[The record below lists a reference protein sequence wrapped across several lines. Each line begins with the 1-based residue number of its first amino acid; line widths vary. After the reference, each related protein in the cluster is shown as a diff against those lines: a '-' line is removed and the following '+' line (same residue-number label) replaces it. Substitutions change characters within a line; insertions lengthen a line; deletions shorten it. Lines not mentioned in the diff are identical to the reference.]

1 MRILLHETWD
11 DVRYLSEKWND
22 LLANSAG
29 NTIFLTWEWMD
40 AWWKNYGLQRP
51 LFVLSAWEGA
61 ELKGIAPFYLDK
73 LARWGRN
80 WKCLKLIGD
89 GSRDSDYLDCIVRNG
104 RENEIVGEFVR
115 FLESQRN
122 RWDCLE
128 FHGTPENSPCLK
140 ALMAHV
146 REKAWRFSSEPIPC
160 ATLALPGDWNQ
171 YLKLL
176 KPRFRTQVRS
186 TMNYYDEKIG
196 ATPVQCEASAD
207 IERWLPI
214 LFDLHTRRWQSKD
227 MPGVFGE
234 TAKQNFYRDM
244 SKAALGKG
252 WLAFHRLDW
261 GERPLAM
268 QYGFRYDNRFF
279 LLQEGYDPEFAALR
293 PGMALRGS
301 LMRHWIESGLA
312 EYDFLAGS
320 SAYKFEWGGQLK
332 QSVRLTLSPAWP
344 AAWVSFGEAQAI
356 EKSKEAIRA
365 ALPESI
371 LAWRKE
377 RKDAHTSQRPPALAV
392 ATNGHR
398 SSLGRRVMTSLYA
411 STALGSMGRA
421 FASRYEL
428 DLARTRLNRRK
439 TPICQIFI
447 FHRVN
452 DDYDPFLPSVP
463 VAVFRKQMEFL
474 KQHFPIISLDEVA
487 SGSYA
492 ESGEKY
498 SVAITFDDGYR
509 DNFLKAFPVLNKLEM
524 PATIFLATGYIE
536 SGELPWYDQ
545 ISWGFKLTTRPRF
558 SLADVGGPEAA
569 LGQRPEVLQAMGK
582 TLAWLRTID
591 DEKRRTFIPR
601 VFEELGV
608 SAGLSVPNP
617 MLSWDEIK
625 QMSKQKIT
633 FGAHTISH
641 PALSRTNGARLEAEI
656 VGSKN
661 KIEEALDLP
670 VRHFAYPF
678 GQPSDVSDEAK
689 KIVQRAGFSSAVTT
703 VWGFNRPG
711 DDLYDLK
718 RFSPRS
724 NAWDSDL
731 AKMAMKLDWYRLAG
745 LHAGEKIHVEAS

>member
-1 MRILLHETWD
+1 MR
-11 DVRYLSEKWND
+11 R
-22 LLANSAG
+22 
-29 NTIFLTWEWMD
+29 
-40 AWWKNYGLQRP
+40 
-51 LFVLSAWEGA
+51 
-61 ELKGIAPFYLDK
+61 
-73 LARWGRN
+73 
-80 WKCLKLIGD
+80 
-89 GSRDSDYLDCIVRNG
+89 
-104 RENEIVGEFVR
+104 
-115 FLESQRN
+115 
-122 RWDCLE
+122 
-128 FHGTPENSPCLK
+128 
-140 ALMAHV
+140 
-146 REKAWRFSSEPIPC
+146 
-160 ATLALPGDWNQ
+160 
-171 YLKLL
+171 
-176 KPRFRTQVRS
+176 
-186 TMNYYDEKIG
+186 
-196 ATPVQCEASAD
+196 
-207 IERWLPI
+207 
-214 LFDLHTRRWQSKD
+214 
-227 MPGVFGE
+227 
-234 TAKQNFYRDM
+234 
-244 SKAALGKG
+244 
-252 WLAFHRLDW
+252 
-261 GERPLAM
+261 
-268 QYGFRYDNRFF
+268 
-279 LLQEGYDPEFAALR
+279 
-293 PGMALRGS
+293 
-301 LMRHWIESGLA
+301 WIESGLA

-332 QSVRLTLSPAWP
+332 QSVRFTLSPAWP
-344 AAWVSFGEAQAI
+344 AAWVSFGEAHAI

-365 ALPESI
+365 ALPESV

-377 RKDAHTSQRPPALAV
+377 RKDAHTSQKPPALSV

-474 KQHFPIISLDEVA
+474 KQNFPIISLDQVA

-545 ISWGFKLTTRPRF
+545 ISWAFKLTTRPRF
-558 SLADVGGPEAA
+558 SLADVGGPETA
-569 LGQRPEVLQAMGK
+569 LNQRSEVLQAMGK
-582 TLAWLRTID
+582 TLAWLRTIE
-591 DEKRRTFIPR
+591 DEKRRTIIPR
-601 VFEELGV
+601 IFEELGV
-608 SAGLSVPNP
+608 SDGLSVPNS

-641 PALSRTNGARLEAEI
+641 PALSRTNSARLETEI

-661 KIEEALDLP
+661 KIEETLDLP

-745 LHAGEKIHVEAS
+745 LHAGRKNSR

>member
-11 DVRYLSEKWND
+11 DVRNLSERWND
-22 LLANSAG
+22 LLTNSAG
-29 NTIFLTWEWMD
+29 NTIFLTWEWME
-40 AWWKNYGLQRP
+40 AWWTNYGLQRP
-51 LFVLSAWEGA
+51 LFVLSAWEGDA
-61 ELKGIAPFYLDK
+61 LEGIAPFFVDK

-140 ALMAHV
+140 ALMALV

-160 ATLALPGDWNQ
+160 ATLPLPTDWNQ

-196 ATPVQCEASAD
+196 AIPVQCEASAD

-234 TAKQNFYRDM
+234 TAKQNFYRDI
-244 SKAALGKG
+244 SKAALSKG

-268 QYGFRYDNRFF
+268 QFGFRYDNRFF
-279 LLQEGYDPEFAALR
+279 LLQEGYDPEFATLR
-293 PGMALRGS
+293 PGMALRGA
-301 LMRHWIESGLA
+301 LMRHWIRTGLA

-332 QSVRLTLSPAWP
+332 QSMRLTLSPAWP
-344 AAWVSFGEAQAI
+344 AAWVSFGEAHAI
-356 EKSKEAIRA
+356 AKSKAAIRT

-377 RKDAHTSQRPPALAV
+377 RQDAVTSPKPPALAV
-392 ATNGHR
+392 PTNGHR
-398 SSLGRRVMTSLYA
+398 SSLGRRAMTSLYA

-421 FASRYEL
+421 IASRYEL

-474 KQHFPIISLDEVA
+474 KQNFPIISLDEVA

-492 ESGEKY
+492 DSGEKY

-545 ISWGFKLTTRPRF
+545 ISWAFKLTTRPRF

-569 LGQRPEVLQAMGK
+569 LNQRPEVLQAMGK

-601 VFEELGV
+601 IFVELGV
-608 SAGLSVPNP
+608 SASLSVPNP
-617 MLSWDEIK
+617 MLSWEEIK

-641 PALSRTNGARLEAEI
+641 PALSRTDGARLEAEI
-656 VGSKN
+656 VGSKS

-670 VRHFAYPF
+670 VHHFAYPF

-689 KIVQRAGFSSAVTT
+689 KMVQQAGFSSAVTT

-711 DDLYDLK
+711 DDLYNLK

-745 LHAGEKIHVEAS
+745 SHAGHKIHVEAS

>member
-11 DVRYLSEKWND
+11 DVGNLSEKWNG
-22 LLANSAG
+22 LLTDSAS
-29 NTIFLTWEWMD
+29 NTIFLTWEWLD
-40 AWWKNYGLQRP
+40 AWWNNYGSQRP
-51 LFVLSAWEGA
+51 LFVLSAWEGDA
-61 ELKGIAPFYLDK
+61 LEGIAPFYLDT

-89 GSRDSDYLDCIVRNG
+89 GSHDSDYLDCIARNG

-146 REKAWRFSSEPIPC
+146 RPKAWRFSSEAIPC
-160 ATLALPGDWNQ
+160 ATLPLPGDWNQ

-196 ATPVQCEASAD
+196 ALPVQCEASTD

-234 TAKQNFYRDM
+234 TAKQNFYRDV
-244 SKAALGKG
+244 SKATLSKG

-279 LLQEGYDPEFAALR
+279 LLQEGYDPEFATLR

-301 LMRHWIESGLA
+301 LIRHWIDSGLA

-332 QSVRLTLSPAWP
+332 QSVRFTLSPAWP

-365 ALPESI
+365 MLPESI

-377 RKDAHTSQRPPALAV
+377 RKDAHTGQKPPALSV
-392 ATNGHR
+392 TTNGHR

-411 STALGSMGRA
+411 STALGSIGRA
-421 FASRYEL
+421 IASRYEL
-428 DLARTRLNRRK
+428 DLAHTRLNRRT

-474 KQHFPIISLDEVA
+474 RQNFPIISLDEVA

-524 PATIFLATGYIE
+524 PATIFLATGSIQ
-536 SGELPWYDQ
+536 SSELPWYDQ
-545 ISWGFKLTTRPRF
+545 ISWAFKLTTRPRF
-558 SLADVGGPEAA
+558 SLADVGGPEAN
-569 LGQRPEVLQAMGK
+569 LNQRSAVLQAMGN

-601 VFEELGV
+601 IFEELGV
-608 SAGLSVPNP
+608 SARLSVPNP

-641 PALSRTNGARLEAEI
+641 PALSRTNSTRLETEI
-656 VGSKN
+656 MGSKN

-689 KIVQRAGFSSAVTT
+689 KIVQRSGFSSAVTT

-745 LHAGEKIHVEAS
+745 LHAGQKIHVEAS

>member
-1 MRILLHETWD
+1 M
-11 DVRYLSEKWND
+11 
-22 LLANSAG
+22 
-29 NTIFLTWEWMD
+29 
-40 AWWKNYGLQRP
+40 
-51 LFVLSAWEGA
+51 
-61 ELKGIAPFYLDK
+61 
-73 LARWGRN
+73 
-80 WKCLKLIGD
+80 
-89 GSRDSDYLDCIVRNG
+89 
-104 RENEIVGEFVR
+104 
-115 FLESQRN
+115 
-122 RWDCLE
+122 
-128 FHGTPENSPCLK
+128 
-140 ALMAHV
+140 
-146 REKAWRFSSEPIPC
+146 
-160 ATLALPGDWNQ
+160 
-171 YLKLL
+171 
-176 KPRFRTQVRS
+176 
-186 TMNYYDEKIG
+186 
-196 ATPVQCEASAD
+196 
-207 IERWLPI
+207 
-214 LFDLHTRRWQSKD
+214 
-227 MPGVFGE
+227 
-234 TAKQNFYRDM
+234 
-244 SKAALGKG
+244 
-252 WLAFHRLDW
+252 
-261 GERPLAM
+261 
-268 QYGFRYDNRFF
+268 
-279 LLQEGYDPEFAALR
+279 
-293 PGMALRGS
+293 
-301 LMRHWIESGLA
+301 
-312 EYDFLAGS
+312 
-320 SAYKFEWGGQLK
+320 
-332 QSVRLTLSPAWP
+332 
-344 AAWVSFGEAQAI
+344 
-356 EKSKEAIRA
+356 
-365 ALPESI
+365 
-371 LAWRKE
+371 
-377 RKDAHTSQRPPALAV
+377 
-392 ATNGHR
+392 
-398 SSLGRRVMTSLYA
+398 
-411 STALGSMGRA
+411 
-421 FASRYEL
+421 ASRYEL

-474 KQHFPIISLDEVA
+474 KQNFPIISLDEVA

-492 ESGEKY
+492 DSGDKY

-545 ISWGFKLTTRPRF
+545 ISWAFKLTTRPRF

-569 LGQRPEVLQAMGK
+569 LNQRSEVLQAMGK

-591 DEKRRTFIPR
+591 DEKRRTFIPSI
-601 VFEELGV
+601 FEELGV

-625 QMSKQKIT
+625 QMSEQKIT

-641 PALSRTNGARLEAEI
+641 PALSRTNGARLETEI

-670 VRHFAYPF
+670 ARHFAYPF

-745 LHAGEKIHVEAS
+745 LHAEQKIHVEAS